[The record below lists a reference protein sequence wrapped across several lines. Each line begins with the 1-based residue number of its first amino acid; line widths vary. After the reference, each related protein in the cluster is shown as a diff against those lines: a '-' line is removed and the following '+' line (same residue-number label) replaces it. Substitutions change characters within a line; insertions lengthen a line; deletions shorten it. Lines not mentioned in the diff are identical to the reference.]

1 MIRNTTLSPN
11 SPDLELASSVED
23 LKTTYQSIG
32 RQLDLFTSRETDS
45 NALFS
50 LADEIEVGL
59 IVLFAALEC
68 DLQDASS
75 GRPAA
80 HRAMAER
87 LQEASRWLEIQ
98 EAQLRRN
105 HGAPR
110 LADLLEALSYQCLEL
125 STRLWWEWLAKVGK
139 VPSIQ
144 PIQSHRQK
152 FAGHSGSHS
161 PSELV

>member
-1 MIRNTTLSPN
+1 MIRNSALSPHA
-11 SPDLELASSVED
+11 PDLDLASAVED

-45 NALFS
+45 SALFS

-68 DLQDASS
+68 DLQDSS
-75 GRPAA
+75 SARPTA
-80 HRAMAER
+80 HRGMAER

-110 LADLLEALSYQCLEL
+110 LADLLGALSYQCLEL
-125 STRLWWEWLAKVGK
+125 STRLWWQWLARIGN

-144 PIQSHRQK
+144 PIPSHRQQ

-161 PSELV
+161 PSELI